1 MGDWSDSLGMNS
13 IKRLIE
19 DNTPDG
25 MYVHSLKIGGDGS
38 GIDSHVAERIA
49 GFLGKAN
56 DQVQEACD
64 YIASDPNLAD
74 GYHALG
80 FSQGGQFLRAVAQRC
95 PNPPMKNLVTMGAQH
110 QGVFG
115 FPGCPGEDLVLCELM
130 RQLLNLGAYIE
141 PIQNILIQAQYWHD
155 PLHYETYVNSSQ
167 FIGVINNEDPN
178 NFDSAFAENLSQL
191 ENFVMIMF
199 GEDTTVEPIETQ
211 HFAFYTPGQDQDI
224 QPLTE
229 APIYTEDRIGLRA
242 LDEAGKLVYLTIP
255 GVDHMQIPEEWFIE
269 NVVVPYFN

>member
-1 MGDWSDSLGMNS
+1 MN
-13 IKRLIE
+13 
-19 DNTPDG
+19 N
-25 MYVHSLKIGGDGS
+25 
-38 GIDSHVAERIA
+38 
-49 GFLGKAN
+49 
-56 DQVQEACD
+56 
-64 YIASDPNLAD
+64 
-74 GYHALG
+74 
-80 FSQGGQFLRAVAQRC
+80 
-95 PNPPMKNLVTMGAQH
+95 
-110 QGVFG
+110 
-115 FPGCPGEDLVLCELM
+115 
-130 RQLLNLGAYIE
+130 
-141 PIQNILIQAQYWHD
+141 
-155 PLHYETYVNSSQ
+155 SQ
-167 FIGVINNEDPN
+167 FIGVINNEDAD
-178 NFDSAFAENLSQL
+178 NFDSTFAENLSQL